1 MKKQIKIVAS
11 ILMALPLV
19 LLTSCGG
26 EDPTIE
32 ETIEEVVEDVEIQGN
47 ETYYQ
52 IPSPDEMFGFIKES
66 GLAFNGEILNSIG
79 NSDAYTD
86 PKMQALNFGIYSAD
100 LAYTASFEEFNE
112 TTKYFGTI
120 QKMAEPLGL
129 NSAFDKT
136 LIERAQANLGNADSL
151 VAITNTS
158 YFAVVDYLE
167 QNEQGDKLGIIA
179 AAENMPSGGATR
191 PGDIITTMAG
201 LTVEV
206 LNTDAE
212 GRLVLCDALTYV
224 KRFKPASV
232 IDIATLTGACLVAL
246 GNHTSGML
254 GNDDEVMDNLRF
266 AADSTQD
273 AVWQLPMGEEY
284 MRQLDSPFADMGNI
298 GGRNAGTITAAC
310 FLSRFTEDYPW
321 AHLDIAG
328 TAWISAGPKKGA
340 TGRPVPLLTQYLI
353 NQV

>member
-1 MKKQIKIVAS
+1 
-11 ILMALPLV
+11 
-19 LLTSCGG
+19 
-26 EDPTIE
+26 
-32 ETIEEVVEDVEIQGN
+32 N

-151 VAITNTS
+151 VSITNTS

-167 QNEQGDKLGIIA
+167 QNEQGDKLGLIA
-179 AAENMPSGGATR
+179 SAGWLETVYVVANTTDYSKNKAAVDRLA
-191 PGDIITTMAG
+191 DQK
-201 LTVEV
+201 LTLDNLLDYLDKYKDNADVAEV
-206 LNTDAE
+206 LGWFTE
-212 GRLVLCDALTYV
+212 LEVVFSAL
-224 KRFKPASV
+224 P
-232 IDIATLTGACLVAL
+232 
-246 GNHTSGML
+246 
-254 GNDDEVMDNLRF
+254 EVE
-266 AADSTQD
+266 D
-273 AVWQLPMGEEY
+273 AVSGISFKKKDDGKMVLGGGSSISISEEQFNAI
-284 MRQLDSPFADMGNI
+284 RDKVNEIRNNI
-298 GGRNAGTITAAC
+298 VK
-310 FLSRFTEDYPW
+310 TE
-321 AHLDIAG
+321 
-328 TAWISAGPKKGA
+328 
-340 TGRPVPLLTQYLI
+340 V
-353 NQV
+353 